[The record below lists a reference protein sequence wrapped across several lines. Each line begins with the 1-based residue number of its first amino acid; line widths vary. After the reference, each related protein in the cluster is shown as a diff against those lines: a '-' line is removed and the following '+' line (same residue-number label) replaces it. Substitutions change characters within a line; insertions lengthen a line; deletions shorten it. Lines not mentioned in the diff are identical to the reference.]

1 MAQVNTVI
9 FEFSISLA
17 CWDMNWIQLNLSA
30 KELQLNSVNFWL
42 RKLQQDLR
50 WIRLPENISH
60 YPASVACLQRVCSY
74 RCFSSFITIICLLIS
89 LGVWINGS
97 FDILWL
103 RTSIDEFKAPSV
115 LQDIQTRLLPIYKI
129 YVKLDISV
137 CIQMSPGKI
146 SQLQTN
152 LLKLRLSA
160 YHIYNNFYAF
170 SSSNAWIG
178 FRGF

>member
-17 CWDMNWIQLNLSA
+17 CWDLNWIQLNLSA

-103 RTSIDEFKAPSV
+103 RTSIDEFKVLYKRIAGHSDSASPYIQNICQIRHFRVYTNVSWKDFSAPN
-115 LQDIQTRLLPIYKI
+115 
-129 YVKLDISV
+129 KL
-137 CIQMSPGKI
+137 
-146 SQLQTN
+146 
-152 LLKLRLSA
+152 A
-160 YHIYNNFYAF
+160 
-170 SSSNAWIG
+170 
-178 FRGF
+178 